1 MFVSQSHKDSSVVG
15 SGVDSPLPRHDE
27 GTRLVCCRVFVL
39 VFIFS
44 RQELGADLEMGRKI
58 PLALHMGMV
67 ICLGGILVMPA
78 LPAWFVGMLLSHC
91 ALWQN

>member
-1 MFVSQSHKDSSVVG
+1 MFVSQSRKDSSVVG
-15 SGVDSPLPRHDE
+15 SSVDSPLPRHDE
-27 GTRLVCCRVFVL
+27 GTRLVSCRAFVL
-39 VFIFS
+39 VYIFS
-44 RQELGADLEMGRKI
+44 SQELRVDLEMGRKI

-78 LPAWFVGMLLSHC
+78 LPEWCVGMLFSHC